1 MLAAMLDDR
10 VRRRQE
16 ATGQMRIAGNR
27 REIAGAITRDAEQL
41 ADFRRM
47 GAGRRAASA
56 RTLVKPIRDRRIG
69 AHWTSDILEAL
80 LAQICKIDRDFA
92 ENLIVRRRRDADT
105 TRFGDALKTGGDIDA
120 IAKNVMGF
128 DDYVADINANAKA
141 RRLSSA
147 SPIVRS
153 WTRSWNFIAARTAS
167 TALRNSARSPSPVF
181 FTTRPPYCAID
192 GSTASV
198 RSMVKRACV
207 ASSSLCIRRE

>member
-128 DDYVADINANAKA
+128 DDYVADINAYAKGETHVISVA
-141 RRLSSA
+141 NRELTDAFLELRCSPHRRDRA
-147 SPIVRS
+147 SK
-153 WTRSWNFIAARTAS
+153 FC
-167 TALRNSARSPSPVF
+167 PSPVF
-181 FTTRPPYCAID
+181 FTTRPPCCAID

-207 ASSSLCIRRE
+207 ASSSLCIRSE